1 MAVGNIYEPD
11 HVNSILLAGRAD
23 LVCLAR
29 PHLTDPYWT
38 LRAAAK
44 FGDEGEPWPDPYL
57 PGRDQ
62 LRRLAERAAEMAAQD
77 RVV

>member
-1 MAVGNIYEPD
+1 
-11 HVNSILLAGRAD
+11 
-23 LVCLAR
+23 VCLAR

-38 LRAAAK
+38 LHAAAK
-44 FGDEGEPWPDPYL
+44 FGDTGEPWPNPYL

-77 RVV
+77 AVV